1 MQIQDIKIRIM
12 TSKDL
17 PSIRTMMENEK
28 FFWHKVWTN
37 DTLRKA
43 IEMAQDSALVY
54 EENSNIIS
62 FVFGYNLGFRGYISA
77 LLVKNEYRK
86 KGIGKSLLN
95 RIENNLEKKKCE
107 LIITDILP
115 DAELFY
121 KKLGWKKPYAKLYCK
136 RISE

>member
-1 MQIQDIKIRIM
+1 MIRIM

-17 PSIRTMMENEK
+17 PSIRKMMENENN
-28 FFWHKVWTN
+28 FWHKEWTN

-43 IEMAQDSALVY
+43 FGVAQDLALVY
-54 EENSNIIS
+54 EENSNIIG

-77 LLVKNEYRK
+77 LLIKKEYQK
-86 KGIGKSLLN
+86 KGIGRALLN

>member
-54 EENSNIIS
+54 EENSNIVG

-77 LLVKNEYRK
+77 LLVKNGYRK
-86 KGIGKSLLN
+86 NGIGKLLLN
-95 RIENNLEKKKCE
+95 RIENNLEKNKCE
-107 LIITDILP
+107 LIIADIIP
-115 DAELFY
+115 DAELFF

-136 RISE
+136 RILE